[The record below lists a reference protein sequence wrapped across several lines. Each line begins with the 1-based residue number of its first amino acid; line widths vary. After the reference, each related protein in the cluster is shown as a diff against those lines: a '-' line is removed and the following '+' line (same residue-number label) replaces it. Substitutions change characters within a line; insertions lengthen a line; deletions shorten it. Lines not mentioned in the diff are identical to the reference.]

1 MFLSFVSV
9 ILVGRFRDLPDMS
22 MGLERDHFFHF
33 HRSIDVT
40 LPEMHRSNGVRVG
53 GSLIAMDLARR

>member
-1 MFLSFVSV
+1 MFLSFASV
-9 ILVGRFRDLPDMS
+9 ILVGRFRDLPDMA
-22 MGLERDHFFHF
+22 MGLERDHFF

-40 LPEMHRSNGVRVG
+40 LPETHRSNGVRVG